1 MVGTGFFSRSKIICG
16 LKSAFLSGISCA
28 ILMLFGAIQSPAAP
42 ATPSSET
49 IYILLGT
56 SRDGQDTSDWRG
68 TGIKSYIQNSVL
80 GAAGDTSLVYES
92 SYDLSM
98 GTPADFAREYLSR
111 LSTTSILDSAQRK
124 WFTKS
129 KASAVVKL
137 RSKYSNNLS
146 SLKSARPDLV
156 PSHFVI
162 IADGASGLAVREY
175 IQGPDYQG
183 EISNVI
189 FFNTPHEGMGLADQ
203 GVFNHTKKLDRDSDN
218 SKYAMLVT
226 LALAAYIVGGTEGLQ
241 DMMIGLLKD
250 AVMGM
255 AYNVGAIS
263 GGVSNLYGGY
273 AADQASSWY
282 LAQDADEDDP
292 KYKDLVKTNGA
303 DSLLGS
309 TQILNLGSVR
319 GGYAHPRYNV
329 VYSYGLPTVGN
340 GRRTLDD
347 FAERS
352 KFHVSKKKLA
362 RVLADSLRSAFGASA
377 QENLDGLAAD
387 ILENNNV
394 QAALDNYSQY
404 SGKVADA
411 ARALAAVSELRRD
424 GLNKDDIPGT
434 VYKLLRIVDTF
445 VPDSY
450 KSEIYSLLMKYFSP
464 EVQDVIGN
472 VGKCAIGGGSAS
484 ACARKGMSLMAANL
498 ANYSLN
504 FFDEGTFDVP
514 YYSAM
519 GENVAAFKS
528 AGAERHGYSLQDL
541 LDTKNLDRSKFTAYS
556 SALGELD
563 EYNDLLSDV
572 GELETDRLAV
582 DLALNVA
589 CEVITRA
596 NAAYGKICSAAE
608 FATNVTLVGLTS
620 SKVKK
625 LASTSDALK
634 VSRKMAPMASVSHEN
649 AYSGKDY
656 HGNDF
661 SGSVPDIEDMLFGY
675 PLLSIATVRN
685 VNAGGDTVAVP
696 LIAKKECSA
705 GDVYDWNTFDS
716 LCGDPGWMAMNLS
729 EFSEGAG
736 TLRTAQEDIRVKDIA
751 YGADGAARAKY
762 APLTNLSIKDFP
774 REIRFQID
782 DLQPDSLRWIKLDF
796 NTRIQIIYERD
807 ASGKWYVYF
816 EESYKSGVPVDTL
829 SASPV
834 TPEGLFVFRP
844 DDVIKAHNA
853 TGGPSYAIA
862 GLMEDGVNVFYF
874 AVMNKVGKVSS
885 SKLSMMCMTTGIQPN
900 ELWPMNL
907 ARVSRLDTVSASVN
921 NKSYEHLSL
930 VSARLKVSKI
940 SDDGGASDSL
950 IASVALDSAYQT
962 PEATSKKWNVSANV
976 GPFVAGFGSHSD
988 GEYMLE
994 WDFDLHDAISGK
1006 TDTLKMR
1013 TLVYLDVTPP
1023 ALSLDLHKEMLTG
1036 RKSDGAWAT
1045 VVSPDSGYEAVR
1057 GMRGML
1063 VDGLGNVFSLFNKT
1077 RHNARYFDI
1086 RWDTTRVAPSPG
1098 RYGLVVQAY
1107 DFANPDSVSRNRLL
1121 NIDDS
1126 NTAAWRFVAVSDT
1139 GFKPGFNGIVLRDSV
1154 WIDNA
1159 APSVVPGS
1167 IVAGSVRDTTA
1178 SGCDSS
1184 RITRAGLVLNSCN
1197 LLSTSF
1203 RVNEELFGRVTSPV
1217 KVEIVFRDSAGHV
1230 RTYPGALEAD
1240 TAVSDFAF
1248 VEPYANKLS
1257 DGVYSVYA
1265 IMSDLAGNVS
1275 ETKIVSKIVVDRT
1288 APAVYDV
1295 SSGGGAFDS
1304 AAVLVGK
1311 EMSALVSQ
1319 NVDDPRNVSTLSC
1332 VRSLNAAGVSSGWKN
1347 ADSLTFASGT
1357 VKRRLPFSID
1367 DLVRGMP
1374 DGSWTV
1380 YIGCYDAAGNFGSGL
1395 DFFGVGAR
1403 YPRITYPD
1411 TSLNSF
1417 YYGKVLV
1424 KGETPNPVLIGNDNM
1439 VSFKLAWKADGDTAW
1454 HDDDNDFEYL
1464 AHGAGAK
1471 ERDLA
1476 IWTLDS
1482 VPSGDD
1488 TLKLSVRACD
1498 TCAWVSSKTVVTVY
1512 SKLDP
1517 LHDTTETDIRIAVP
1531 SVQPLGGPGSVAIEL
1546 EHVSD
1551 TTAWEVDSRIFMRI
1565 IGDTTIVEASRK
1577 SFNPATVSPFKMVP
1591 TTIDSGLYVWQ
1602 DSSYAWHVYWKGSVK
1617 GAVVDTAYLRQK
1629 RDSVAPV
1636 PVPNSVERTAPR
1648 LTLRYLADSTN
1659 TTLSDSLFS
1668 LAARDTGAM
1677 GSVEAGGILVPAYD
1691 RSATWA
1697 LDSLGDDSLHLVFAS
1712 GSAFTVDVST
1722 VDSAYRNVYCGNRTA
1737 DEALPDYGGVGT
1749 IYVHPHRYI
1758 MYHVWS
1764 GLNDGGIIADG
1775 DSAYVKVI
1783 AYSKNDPSRIVTK
1796 EVGWELAHNKIKL
1809 VSGTAPGGEL
1819 YFNIEFNNIADS
1831 TPVKREE
1838 IRFQYGLL
1846 GRSAYVTE
1854 EVIGP
1859 NGFVKLIKELKLVH
1873 AGASNTANSVSWNG
1887 EDGQGL
1893 VASGLGTYKFR
1904 ITAYS
1909 DAAGTKLADVLEYPF
1924 ELKSRENL
1932 QEAPLVASDSVN
1944 YPAVLTMDEAHLDS
1958 FGDLRYVGSIDYLMK
1973 AQAELNRLPE
1983 EDRTINYKW
1992 VPDNNGT
1999 AMQAPAFYERY
2010 SYSVGIHRHRDKFP
2024 VTVAVLLVAEGFDV
2038 EEKYID
2044 GLGCTFDVA
2053 TGGWLFHAV
2062 TGGGNCFYCD
2072 KGSVRHPYRIKLIN
2086 ATMSESGTISY
2097 LDSIRLDSDLN
2108 IVGYSKMDPYD
2119 FSMGMAV
2126 KVFPKDVYSSIKGFM
2141 GGTDQVE
2148 GYVENDIKVGTKIEN
2163 WNSIWNHN
2171 SYAQLKKMY
2180 YWFNN
2185 FNGQPVLWE
2194 SKIDSFFYYEK
2205 SIRMS
2210 SKSGSGSNPCTVD
2223 TTVNNS
2229 VCGISNETERNPDSL
2244 REALEIDN
2252 PHANMMYV
2260 DIFTMPGESDYGVKK
2275 FKTSDAC
2282 SIHNGSF
2289 SDIGIHL
2296 SFAVT
2301 PAYWNP
2307 ALDHNK
2313 KWGYTNLANRYVR
2326 FDPTNIKLF
2335 GDDGYFKTN
2344 KENSKEKNYFGAKG
2358 WDYQFDTLGARI
2370 SAFEAMRYPMVNS
2383 GMNPLMFSD
2392 EIGIAEDSL
2401 SLSNFSITYFYVG
2414 TLPKFR
2420 TVASNANGTVTIKE
2434 VDNNSSTAMTET
2446 WTEAACIRKPLD
2458 IRFTVAPVMTA
2469 GEAIIQSEN
2478 NFWLDYPFTGVL
2490 SDTLLK
2496 RDLNYG
2502 AQPSRYVFYTDLRS
2516 RVHTGV
2522 GDWDDSDWD
2531 RAYLRNDTIINPVS
2545 VGISPAPVPLSNYTR
2560 NYMDSVYSYSVKS
2573 SDTLAGVWSVN
2584 PDSLVQSPEGHF
2596 RHGTGGPMTNGSLK
2610 PIVVDSLGNPF
2621 PNTRWTAYPSGGL
2634 WGMTNGGDSLQFP
2647 LRYVFSADSS
2657 IAMDMNT
2664 REHSVPLANVFRQ
2677 NSLDTVLGDTWVKNL
2692 SVRLD
2697 SIVERDTALVD
2708 SMLPRHSLLWASYD
2722 TAGYKFNVTW
2732 NGMAPTSRAYEI
2744 VTFRGRV
2751 PGANAPWKL
2760 SYVHDGYTYPIA
2772 SGVQDTVPITEPFPV
2787 LKRFNMS
2794 HLNGDA
2800 SFFLTWG
2807 SGDIMHYRELDLRV
2821 GTRVEPD
2828 SFAYVQSAY
2837 ANAGVEFA
2845 AHAWGD
2851 VPVDV
2856 NVRSV
2861 APDEYVFKT
2870 FKGLAVQGPVVEVL
2884 PSHDFGDVASLWPV
2898 VKVKLS
2904 HDDVRNSGY
2913 NLDELK
2919 IYKPDFEN
2927 REIVPLENVS
2937 YECFVEVSGGVDTR
2951 DSCSNT
2957 TWDYVFLKGTTRTFS
2972 TFVVLDTLTAK
2983 SVVPVG
2989 PPSVPDT
2996 LICAEPASDTVWAGT
3011 YNGRLEFVN
3020 PCTGRGNYL
3029 LQLRVGGSVAAEHQ
3043 GVLSG
3048 PAIAWE
3054 ARRGDIWLP
3063 ADVYTSR
3070 ADYYGVDGSTERV
3083 RGPMVRVD
3091 SMPPSLTDFDVSVL
3105 DGDSGSRVLLVS
3117 ASLADS
3123 ISGIAN
3129 VVMDV
3134 RFGGYLA
3141 ETRTLSLGSIADTA
3155 LYEQFVLSPVLLHHC
3170 TGCRA
3175 TVDVRIED
3183 MGHNYVEESWRSR
3196 QLYPFP
3202 SSLVLWYPMSE
3213 GSGSFA
3219 HEVLGNNLNLPTGSL
3234 SNPWAYG
3241 GRLSLLDPGDRTGS
3255 SVHFHVDSVTPMSVE
3270 FDAIIGTR
3278 SGVVFIWYDDSSSL
3292 TIGIENRMFY
3302 VDAGYG
3308 AVELSHF
3315 VGSGASERYVFV
3327 FDSSFVSL
3335 YVDGSFVE
3343 QKILPGGFAWHNNGW
3358 PALGRHQSGQ
3368 VSAYFR
3374 MSDLRIYRSALTAE
3388 QVQFLQNLDSLPPYK
3403 EPGDTSTV
3411 DTSVVDSTPVWL
3423 AVRAVELDSVSGLVV
3438 DQSCALPGRSYLREG
3453 SGTFGKAVWDVDA
3466 PRAGNYAL
3474 YVFGRGYPSGNSRVE
3489 VSVNGVDVGTYG
3501 LRPSGLWESSRM
3513 GDSLL
3518 LALDSG
3524 MNRLALR
3531 PLGGAELAGVAVGS
3545 APSLPETHL
3554 VDYGQSGW
3562 AAPEPSVEAFIY
3574 YENAYETTWARPRI
3588 KLHNLTG
3595 QYIYGAR
3602 VRYYYS
3608 GEGSAVAATSW
3619 YPEGPASVVHDAG
3632 DVYYAEY
3639 VLAEPIPPH
3648 GYANSGSAIQ
3658 LGLHRTPD
3666 FKAWKIQDDPSYEHG
3681 SAYGYVQ
3688 AKGVAVLN
3696 SKGEMLT
3703 GWNCVD
3709 DGMPATTPASGI
3721 RAIAADESNEPWK
3734 YGTLAVSVE
3743 NNGSDSISNF
3753 EVRYYYRDATGTM
3766 EPPDWYYLGPDTASA
3781 IASKVA
3787 AGGNLYYV
3795 SLVYNN
3801 VVLKPGKRSAAVKFG
3816 LHAQGWSESAYSVS
3830 DDPSHHGIGTGKNLL
3845 EADSVV
3851 VLDRNGNLLWGGVPR
3866 PNFQNN
3872 VVVSD
3877 SGSSRVTRVGDVV
3890 YVNVNQTGY
3899 YYLEV
3904 VDAFG
3909 TVKNR
3914 LFEGTWNVGEHT
3926 VQIPASAMQPGRYI
3940 VLRRG
3945 NTILNWQL
3953 LK

>member
-1 MVGTGFFSRSKIICG
+1 MVGTGFFSKSKVICG

-28 ILMLFGAIQSPAAP
+28 ILMLFGVVQSPAAP

-80 GAAGDTSLVYES
+80 GATGDTSLVYES

-98 GTPADFAREYLSR
+98 GTPADFAREFLSR
-111 LSTTSILDSAQRK
+111 SSTTSILDSAQRT

-146 SLKSARPDLV
+146 SLKNARPDLV

-203 GVFNHTKKLDRDSDN
+203 GVFSHTKKLDRDSDN

-282 LAQDADEDDP
+282 LAQDADENDP

-394 QAALDNYSQY
+394 QAALANYSQY

-445 VPDSY
+445 VPDTY

-634 VSRKMAPMASVSHEN
+634 VSRKMAPMASVSHGN

-685 VNAGGDTVAVP
+685 VNANGDTVAVP
-696 LIAKKECSA
+696 LISKNECSS
-705 GDVYDWNTFDS
+705 GDVYDWSTFDS
-716 LCGDPGWMAMNLS
+716 LCGDPGWMTMGLLD
-729 EFSEGAG
+729 FSEDAG
-736 TLRTAQEDIRVKDIA
+736 TLHAAQEDIRVKDVA
-751 YGADGAARAKY
+751 YGADGVARAKY
-762 APLTNLSIKDFP
+762 APLRNLSIDNVPK
-774 REIRFQID
+774 EIRFQVD
-782 DLQPDSLRWIKLDF
+782 DLQPDSLRWIKIDF
-796 NTRIQIIYERD
+796 NTRNQIIYERS
-807 ASGKWYVYF
+807 ASGQWYVYF
-816 EESYKSGVPVDTL
+816 EESYKAGVPVDTL

-844 DDVIKAHNA
+844 DAVIQAYNKN
-853 TGGPSYAIA
+853 GGNSYEIA
-862 GLMEDGVNVFYF
+862 GLVEDGVNVFYF

-885 SKLSMMCMTTGIQPN
+885 SKLSMMCTTTGIQPN

-930 VSARLKVSKI
+930 TSARLKVSKI

-1203 RVNEELFGRVTSPV
+1203 RVNEELFGRVISPV
-1217 KVEIVFRDSAGHV
+1217 KVEIVFKEFKDSTEYV
-1230 RTYPGALEAD
+1230 RTYPTALEAD
-1240 TAVSDFAF
+1240 TAVSDFVF

-1265 IMSDLAGNVS
+1265 IMSDLAGNIS
-1275 ETKIVSKIVVDRT
+1275 ETKIVSKVVVDRT

-1295 SSGGGAFDS
+1295 SSDGGAFDS

-1357 VKRRLPFSID
+1357 VKRRLPFFID

-1439 VSFKLAWKADGDTAW
+1439 VSFKLAWKADGDTVW
-1454 HDDDNDFEYL
+1454 HDDDKDFEYL

-1488 TLKLSVRACD
+1488 TLRLSVRACD

-1512 SKLDP
+1512 SRLDP

-1531 SVQPLGGPGSVAIEL
+1531 SIQTLGGPGSVAIEL
-1546 EHVSD
+1546 KHISD
-1551 TTAWEVDSRIFMRI
+1551 TTAWKVDSRIFMRI
-1565 IGDTTIVEASRK
+1565 DGDTAVVEASRN
-1577 SFNPATVSPFKMVP
+1577 SFDPATVSPFKAVP
-1591 TTIDSGLYVWQ
+1591 ATIDSGLYVWQ

-1796 EVGWELAHNKIKL
+1796 EIGWELAHDKIAL
-1809 VSGTAPGGEL
+1809 VPGTVPGGEL
-1819 YFNIEFNNIADS
+1819 YFNMEFNNTADS

-1838 IRFQYGLL
+1838 IMFQYGLL

-1859 NGFVKLIKELKLVH
+1859 NGFVKLIKELNLVH

-1893 VASGLGTYKFR
+1893 VASGLGMYKFR

-1932 QEAPLVASDSVN
+1932 REAPFVASDSVN

-1958 FGDLRYVGSIDYLMK
+1958 FGGLRYVGSIDYLMK
-1973 AQAELNRLPE
+1973 AHAELNRLPE

-1992 VPDNNGT
+1992 VPWTGNNGT
-1999 AMQAPAFYERY
+1999 AMQAPAFYERFR
-2010 SYSVGIHRHRDKFP
+2010 YSVGIHRHRDKFP
-2024 VTVAVLLVAEGFDV
+2024 VTVAVLLVTEGYNVKSEWNDAVTCGVAVIATPWEAEQKCKICNVKKHGYPYKIKLFKATMK
-2038 EEKYID
+2038 EN
-2044 GLGCTFDVA
+2044 A
-2053 TGGWLFHAV
+2053 TGASF
-2062 TGGGNCFYCD
+2062 T
-2072 KGSVRHPYRIKLIN
+2072 
-2086 ATMSESGTISY
+2086 
-2097 LDSIRLDSDLN
+2097 DSITLDSDMD
-2108 IVGYSKMDPYD
+2108 IVGYADGDPVFESKNPEAN
-2119 FSMGMAV
+2119 MGVAV
-2126 KVFPKDVYSSIKGFM
+2126 KVFPVDVFDNIKGRM
-2141 GGTDQVE
+2141 DGAIEVAENVVE
-2148 GYVENDIKVGTKIEN
+2148 VTGYVENEVSSSVTNLE
-2163 WNSIWNHN
+2163 WNRIWVEN
-2171 SYAQLKKMY
+2171 SYAN
-2180 YWFNN
+2180 NN
-2185 FNGQPVLWE
+2185 FNLYKWFRNWDGQPVLWE
-2194 SKIDSFFYYEK
+2194 AKNDSFQYDDYT
-2205 SIRMS
+2205 IHLS
-2210 SKSGSGSNPCTVD
+2210 SSSFQGSNPCIAD
-2223 TTVNNS
+2223 TTVENS

-2244 REALEIDN
+2244 REALKIDN
-2252 PHANMMYV
+2252 PHANMLGITV
-2260 DIFTMPGESDYGVKK
+2260 SPTLNNDYGIEK
-2275 FKTSDAC
+2275 FSTNSKC
-2282 SIHNGSF
+2282 SSFNGSYAN
-2289 SDIGIHL
+2289 IGMEVR
-2296 SFAVT
+2296 FVVKQE
-2301 PAYWNP
+2301 YWNP
-2307 ALDHNK
+2307 E
-2313 KWGYTNLANRYVR
+2313 WGYTNLANRYVR

-2335 GDDGYFKTN
+2335 GDGGYFKTN
-2344 KENSKEKNYFGAKG
+2344 QDDGGEKNYFGSKG
-2358 WDYQFDTLGARI
+2358 WEYHYDTLGARI
-2370 SAFEAMRYPMVNS
+2370 SAFEAMRYPMS
-2383 GMNPLMFSD
+2383 KSPMNPLIF
-2392 EIGIAEDSL
+2392 
-2401 SLSNFSITYFYVG
+2401 
-2414 TLPKFR
+2414 
-2420 TVASNANGTVTIKE
+2420 
-2434 VDNNSSTAMTET
+2434 
-2446 WTEAACIRKPLD
+2446 
-2458 IRFTVAPVMTA
+2458 
-2469 GEAIIQSEN
+2469 
-2478 NFWLDYPFTGVL
+2478 
-2490 SDTLLK
+2490 
-2496 RDLNYG
+2496 
-2502 AQPSRYVFYTDLRS
+2502 
-2516 RVHTGV
+2516 
-2522 GDWDDSDWD
+2522 
-2531 RAYLRNDTIINPVS
+2531 
-2545 VGISPAPVPLSNYTR
+2545 
-2560 NYMDSVYSYSVKS
+2560 
-2573 SDTLAGVWSVN
+2573 
-2584 PDSLVQSPEGHF
+2584 
-2596 RHGTGGPMTNGSLK
+2596 
-2610 PIVVDSLGNPF
+2610 
-2621 PNTRWTAYPSGGL
+2621 
-2634 WGMTNGGDSLQFP
+2634 
-2647 LRYVFSADSS
+2647 
-2657 IAMDMNT
+2657 
-2664 REHSVPLANVFRQ
+2664 
-2677 NSLDTVLGDTWVKNL
+2677 
-2692 SVRLD
+2692 
-2697 SIVERDTALVD
+2697 
-2708 SMLPRHSLLWASYD
+2708 
-2722 TAGYKFNVTW
+2722 
-2732 NGMAPTSRAYEI
+2732 
-2744 VTFRGRV
+2744 
-2751 PGANAPWKL
+2751 
-2760 SYVHDGYTYPIA
+2760 
-2772 SGVQDTVPITEPFPV
+2772 
-2787 LKRFNMS
+2787 
-2794 HLNGDA
+2794 
-2800 SFFLTWG
+2800 
-2807 SGDIMHYRELDLRV
+2807 
-2821 GTRVEPD
+2821 
-2828 SFAYVQSAY
+2828 
-2837 ANAGVEFA
+2837 
-2845 AHAWGD
+2845 
-2851 VPVDV
+2851 
-2856 NVRSV
+2856 
-2861 APDEYVFKT
+2861 
-2870 FKGLAVQGPVVEVL
+2870 
-2884 PSHDFGDVASLWPV
+2884 
-2898 VKVKLS
+2898 
-2904 HDDVRNSGY
+2904 
-2913 NLDELK
+2913 
-2919 IYKPDFEN
+2919 
-2927 REIVPLENVS
+2927 
-2937 YECFVEVSGGVDTR
+2937 
-2951 DSCSNT
+2951 
-2957 TWDYVFLKGTTRTFS
+2957 
-2972 TFVVLDTLTAK
+2972 
-2983 SVVPVG
+2983 
-2989 PPSVPDT
+2989 
-2996 LICAEPASDTVWAGT
+2996 
-3011 YNGRLEFVN
+3011 
-3020 PCTGRGNYL
+3020 
-3029 LQLRVGGSVAAEHQ
+3029 
-3043 GVLSG
+3043 
-3048 PAIAWE
+3048 
-3054 ARRGDIWLP
+3054 
-3063 ADVYTSR
+3063 
-3070 ADYYGVDGSTERV
+3070 
-3083 RGPMVRVD
+3083 
-3091 SMPPSLTDFDVSVL
+3091 
-3105 DGDSGSRVLLVS
+3105 
-3117 ASLADS
+3117 
-3123 ISGIAN
+3123 
-3129 VVMDV
+3129 
-3134 RFGGYLA
+3134 
-3141 ETRTLSLGSIADTA
+3141 
-3155 LYEQFVLSPVLLHHC
+3155 
-3170 TGCRA
+3170 
-3175 TVDVRIED
+3175 
-3183 MGHNYVEESWRSR
+3183 
-3196 QLYPFP
+3196 
-3202 SSLVLWYPMSE
+3202 
-3213 GSGSFA
+3213 
-3219 HEVLGNNLNLPTGSL
+3219 
-3234 SNPWAYG
+3234 
-3241 GRLSLLDPGDRTGS
+3241 
-3255 SVHFHVDSVTPMSVE
+3255 
-3270 FDAIIGTR
+3270 
-3278 SGVVFIWYDDSSSL
+3278 
-3292 TIGIENRMFY
+3292 
-3302 VDAGYG
+3302 
-3308 AVELSHF
+3308 
-3315 VGSGASERYVFV
+3315 
-3327 FDSSFVSL
+3327 
-3335 YVDGSFVE
+3335 
-3343 QKILPGGFAWHNNGW
+3343 
-3358 PALGRHQSGQ
+3358 
-3368 VSAYFR
+3368 
-3374 MSDLRIYRSALTAE
+3374 
-3388 QVQFLQNLDSLPPYK
+3388 
-3403 EPGDTSTV
+3403 
-3411 DTSVVDSTPVWL
+3411 
-3423 AVRAVELDSVSGLVV
+3423 
-3438 DQSCALPGRSYLREG
+3438 
-3453 SGTFGKAVWDVDA
+3453 
-3466 PRAGNYAL
+3466 
-3474 YVFGRGYPSGNSRVE
+3474 
-3489 VSVNGVDVGTYG
+3489 
-3501 LRPSGLWESSRM
+3501 
-3513 GDSLL
+3513 
-3518 LALDSG
+3518 
-3524 MNRLALR
+3524 
-3531 PLGGAELAGVAVGS
+3531 
-3545 APSLPETHL
+3545 
-3554 VDYGQSGW
+3554 
-3562 AAPEPSVEAFIY
+3562 
-3574 YENAYETTWARPRI
+3574 
-3588 KLHNLTG
+3588 
-3595 QYIYGAR
+3595 
-3602 VRYYYS
+3602 
-3608 GEGSAVAATSW
+3608 
-3619 YPEGPASVVHDAG
+3619 
-3632 DVYYAEY
+3632 
-3639 VLAEPIPPH
+3639 
-3648 GYANSGSAIQ
+3648 
-3658 LGLHRTPD
+3658 
-3666 FKAWKIQDDPSYEHG
+3666 
-3681 SAYGYVQ
+3681 
-3688 AKGVAVLN
+3688 
-3696 SKGEMLT
+3696 
-3703 GWNCVD
+3703 
-3709 DGMPATTPASGI
+3709 
-3721 RAIAADESNEPWK
+3721 ADE
-3734 YGTLAVSVE
+3734 VH
-3743 NNGSDSISNF
+3743 
-3753 EVRYYYRDATGTM
+3753 
-3766 EPPDWYYLGPDTASA
+3766 
-3781 IASKVA
+3781 VA
-3787 AGGNLYYV
+3787 
-3795 SLVYNN
+3795 
-3801 VVLKPGKRSAAVKFG
+3801 
-3816 LHAQGWSESAYSVS
+3816 
-3830 DDPSHHGIGTGKNLL
+3830 
-3845 EADSVV
+3845 
-3851 VLDRNGNLLWGGVPR
+3851 
-3866 PNFQNN
+3866 
-3872 VVVSD
+3872 
-3877 SGSSRVTRVGDVV
+3877 
-3890 YVNVNQTGY
+3890 
-3899 YYLEV
+3899 
-3904 VDAFG
+3904 
-3909 TVKNR
+3909 
-3914 LFEGTWNVGEHT
+3914 
-3926 VQIPASAMQPGRYI
+3926 M
-3940 VLRRG
+3940 
-3945 NTILNWQL
+3945 IL
-3953 LK
+3953 